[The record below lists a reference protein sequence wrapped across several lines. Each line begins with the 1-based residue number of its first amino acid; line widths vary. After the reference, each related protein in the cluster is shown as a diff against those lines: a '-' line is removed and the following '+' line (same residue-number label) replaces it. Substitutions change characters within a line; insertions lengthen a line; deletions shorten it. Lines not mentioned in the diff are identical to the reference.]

1 MALNKDYLGR
11 VYPAG
16 PAYAVGREKLRE
28 FASAIG
34 DANPAYH
41 DVAVARSLGHRD
53 VIAPPTFAFLLS
65 FRASAVA
72 VLDPDLGLDYSKV
85 VHGEQRFVYDRPIT
99 AGDELVCV
107 TTIENIRE
115 AAGNDILTTRG
126 DISTVD
132 GEHVVTTWTTTVAR
146 GTAGETA

>member
-16 PAYAVGREKLRE
+16 PAYSVGREKLRE
-28 FASAIG
+28 FATAIG
-34 DANPAYH
+34 DLNPAYH
-41 DVAVARSLGHRD
+41 DVAAARSLGHRD

-85 VHGEQRFVYDRPIT
+85 VHGEQRFAYDRPIT

>member
-28 FASAIG
+28 FATAIG
-34 DANPAYH
+34 DSNPAYH
-41 DVAVARSLGHRD
+41 DVTAARSLGHRD

-85 VHGEQRFVYDRPIT
+85 VHGEQRFAYDRPIT